1 MTTTNCEQ
9 QQHRVP
15 CAIISASADQCGVCV
30 TCRNGGIAATCPKA
44 TKVNININQSQSQ
57 SHIDSRGTHSYRQW
71 RTWQSRVKSL
81 RLALTVRMSNV
92 WGSTKLQNCNKPRN
106 IPTSKRVIHIN
117 WPFHNSIS
125 LCGLLVN
132 CCCGGSMWIVLLS
145 RLDPP
150 LNRVDRRPHLKLP

>member
-15 CAIISASADQCGVCV
+15 HVRSFQRADQCGVCV

-57 SHIDSRGTHSYRQW
+57 SHIDSTQAHSHRQW

-92 WGSTKLQNCNKPRN
+92 WGSTKLQNCNKPTFQHRN
-106 IPTSKRVIHIN
+106 ELFILIGLFITQY
-117 WPFHNSIS
+117 

>member
-9 QQHRVP
+9 QHHRLPHVR
-15 CAIISASADQCGVCV
+15 SFQRADQCGVCV
-30 TCRNGGIAATCPKA
+30 TCRNRGIAATCPKA

-57 SHIDSRGTHSYRQW
+57 SHIDSREAHSHRQCGGLDRAALNLCAW
-71 RTWQSRVKSL
+71 RSRCVWVMFGAQRSCK
-81 RLALTVRMSNV
+81 TVISRA
-92 WGSTKLQNCNKPRN
+92 TFQHRN
-106 IPTSKRVIHIN
+106 ELFILIGLFITQY
-117 WPFHNSIS
+117 